1 MNTNV
6 LFFVVL
12 VFTISGIIASGIILI
27 IKACTQDKETFSQIH
42 TEHTA
47 HMSKYNTLS
56 ELNDHLKLKFWDED
70 KIHAIIKPV
79 RYRNSRGI
87 IMTHNNLNVVLFPV
101 NPAIQIIT
109 THSEHG
115 MHLFYGNFK
124 NKHDRAKLHQTHLMM
139 ESTNENKYNLYM
151 QTKDIRTGEPLP
163 RKWKGVI
170 EIYYKLH
177 NVTINNKFDVN
188 KHYIIIET
196 DTGIFEKYRFD
207 KYDNY
212 HHAYITSPK
221 YLKFYIGTATGKFI
235 GIIGNLKILQVKLE
249 LNRILDD
256 FSVIEPQFE
265 IFKFS
270 PVKSTEKY
278 ALWENK
284 DKDIFVTVESNTLE
298 GPKFKNNNGQVR
310 MNPTWFNTSKSDIL
324 SLYYK
329 VKTRKPY
336 KNTIVDIWTLFLSDP
351 SINLDIKQ
359 CKSTKIK
366 NLHTKN
372 LEISGYT
379 EHIKN
384 YKNNKLIYE
393 TSSKYDLI
401 NVNNLLLSNTAKA
414 TNIGTKG
421 QLKSL
426 SDKIIIDASVLNKCK
441 DFLII
446 DNITLPNLISVKI
459 EN

>member
-1 MNTNV
+1 M
-6 LFFVVL
+6 
-12 VFTISGIIASGIILI
+12 
-27 IKACTQDKETFSQIH
+27 E
-42 TEHTA
+42 
-47 HMSKYNTLS
+47 
-56 ELNDHLKLKFWDED
+56 
-70 KIHAIIKPV
+70 
-79 RYRNSRGI
+79 
-87 IMTHNNLNVVLFPV
+87 
-101 NPAIQIIT
+101 
-109 THSEHG
+109 
-115 MHLFYGNFK
+115 NFK
-124 NKHDRAKLHQTHLMM
+124 NRHDRAKLHQTHLMM
-139 ESTNENKYNLYM
+139 ESTNQNKYNLYM

-177 NVTINNKFDVN
+177 NVTINTKFDVN

-196 DTGIFEKYRFD
+196 DVGTFEKYRFD

-221 YLKFYIGTATGKFI
+221 YLKFYIGTETGEFI

-249 LNRILDD
+249 LNKILDN

-265 IFKFS
+265 IFKFN
-270 PVKSTEKY
+270 PIKSTQDY

-284 DKDIFVTVESNTLE
+284 DEDVFVTVESKKLE
-298 GPKFKNNNGQVR
+298 GPNFKNKNGHVR
-310 MNPTWFNTSKSDIL
+310 MNPTWFNTSNLDVL
-324 SLYYK
+324 SLNYK

-351 SINLDIKQ
+351 SINVDIEK
-359 CKSTKIK
+359 CNSTKVK
-366 NLHTKN
+366 NLHTKD
-372 LEISGYT
+372 LKISGYT
-379 EHIKN
+379 EYIKN
-384 YKNNKLIYE
+384 YKNKKLIYE
-393 TSSKYDLI
+393 TTSDYDLV

-414 TNIGTKG
+414 TDISNKG

-426 SDKIIIDASVLNKCK
+426 SDKIIIEISVLNKCK
-441 DFLII
+441 DFLKI